1 MKYTLVVL
9 LLAGF
14 TSGQSIEKKLPAS
27 PDNGP
32 TVTTDLPD
40 LQRTF
45 IPKLSILVSDW
56 DDELKPLLRKDSN
69 DSGVVVIAQGAPS
82 NGGKGITRGARRL
95 VIQYWV
101 HRGTR
106 RVRCPSR

>member
-69 DSGVVVIAQGAPS
+69 DSGVVVIAQGARQMV
-82 NGGKGITRGARRL
+82 GKELQEGHGD
-95 VIQYWV
+95 
-101 HRGTR
+101 
-106 RVRCPSR
+106 